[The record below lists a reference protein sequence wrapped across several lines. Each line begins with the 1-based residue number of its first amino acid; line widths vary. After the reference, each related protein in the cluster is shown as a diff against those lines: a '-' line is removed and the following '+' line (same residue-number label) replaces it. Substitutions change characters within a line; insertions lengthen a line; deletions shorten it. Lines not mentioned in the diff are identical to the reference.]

1 MAQNNSPLRFDLNA
15 DLGETTAGNPV
26 SDDAAMAKI
35 VSSANVAC
43 GFHAGDPHAI
53 SQTIAAAQANQVTV
67 GAHVG
72 ITTSPVLGVD
82 SSTTHRPN
90 SPMKPC
96 TKSALSKLCASPA
109 AHPCATSSPTAR
121 CITPSSTTSSRPARS
136 LMASRLSVISPSCSC
151 PARMRPS
158 TPHPR
163 DCG

>member
-72 ITTSPVLGVD
+72 Y
-82 SSTTHRPN
+82 N
-90 SPMKPC
+90 
-96 TKSALSKLCASPA
+96 LSLI
-109 AHPCATSSPTAR
+109 H
-121 CITPSSTTSSRPARS
+121 I
-136 LMASRLSVISPSCSC
+136 
-151 PARMRPS
+151 
-158 TPHPR
+158 
-163 DCG
+163 